1 VELGHVF
8 AAGALRSTAYVVSV
22 THRTECRAACL
33 WTAVR
38 SVYGQ
43 PKSKNGN
50 IFQAL
55 LLYDSGPN
63 SSIII
68 ANHFI
73 ESMEDYSYF
82 YYYFLMDN
90 MSNCLWSSVAVGY

>member
-1 VELGHVF
+1 MARQFILLSPNHMEAVELGPVF
-8 AAGALRSTAYVVSV
+8 AAGALRTAYIVSV
-22 THRTECRAACL
+22 THRTACRAACV

-55 LLYDSGPN
+55 LL
-63 SSIII
+63 
-68 ANHFI
+68 
-73 ESMEDYSYF
+73 
-82 YYYFLMDN
+82 
-90 MSNCLWSSVAVGY
+90 

>member
-1 VELGHVF
+1 MVQFF
-8 AAGALRSTAYVVSV
+8 AASALRIAYIVSV
-22 THRTECRAACL
+22 THRTACRAACV

-68 ANHFI
+68 ANQ
-73 ESMEDYSYF
+73 
-82 YYYFLMDN
+82 
-90 MSNCLWSSVAVGY
+90 